1 MAMLPPPSSLAAVF
15 LAIVGVALQAPPLL
29 GQWVEPTFYR
39 VTGVFEE
46 ARLIESS
53 GVAVSRNHPGI
64 LWTHNDGGDK
74 PNLYVTNLSGED
86 LGHYRISGAD
96 ALDWE
101 DIALG
106 PCPDADTTCIYIA
119 DTGDNLW
126 RRRDVAIY
134 IVEEPG
140 VLPQPG
146 RKADAQLRAA
156 RLEVRYPD
164 GPHDVEALAVA
175 PEGDIFLITKG
186 QKGRVKLFRV
196 PIGAVRDTSVTAVD
210 EGLLDIVP
218 QRMLGRLV
226 TGAAFSPTGR
236 RLVVRTYTEIHL
248 YRRGPDGIVRDGS
261 PCWLGLR
268 ERQGEAIDFW
278 DEDLLV
284 LTSEAGLNR
293 RGSVAIVRCPSAE
306 REGGE

>member
-1 MAMLPPPSSLAAVF
+1 MAKTPRPPSWTAALLAAT
-15 LAIVGVALQAPPLL
+15 GVALHAPPLL

-46 ARLIESS
+46 SRLIESS

-96 ALDWE
+96 ARDWE

-119 DTGDNLW
+119 DTGDNL
-126 RRRDVAIY
+126 RRRRAVAIY
-134 IVEEPG
+134 IMEEPG

-146 RKADAQLRAA
+146 KRADAHLRAA

-186 QKGRVKLFRV
+186 LRGRVKLFRV
-196 PIGAVRDTSVTAVD
+196 PTGAVRDTSVTAVD
-210 EGLLDIVP
+210 EGFLDIVP

-226 TGAAFSPTGR
+226 TGPPSPRADADWWCARTRRSTSTG
-236 RLVVRTYTEIHL
+236 E
-248 YRRGPDGIVRDGS
+248 GPTASCGTGARVGS
-261 PCWLGLR
+261 ACGSGR
-268 ERQGEAIDFW
+268 ARQ
-278 DEDLLV
+278 
-284 LTSEAGLNR
+284 
-293 RGSVAIVRCPSAE
+293 
-306 REGGE
+306 